1 MIRIARG
8 ITLGDG
14 HIRERFVR
22 AMGAGGQNP
31 RREATAVELRLDV
44 ARSTLPSPVKDRLKA
59 IARRSLTRKGVLVI
73 VSRVHRSQAENREA
87 AHARLVTLL
96 QRAAQ
101 PLEERR
107 ATRPPGATREE
118 RIASKK
124 LRGLVKKSRSRSPE
138 EQ

>member
-8 ITLGDG
+8 ITLDDR

-44 ARSTLPSPVKDRLKA
+44 AELPPDVKDRLKT

-73 VSRVHRSQAENREA
+73 VSRAHRSQAENREA

-101 PLEERR
+101 PLKERR
-107 ATRPPGATREE
+107 ATRPPGAMREE
-118 RIASKK
+118 RMASKK

-138 EQ
+138 DQ